1 VVFYAL
7 IGREKRR
14 RMSTPFTIQNPS
26 GDTIR
31 GDIHLAG
38 KGKGPFP
45 VLIVCHGF
53 KGFKDWGFFPYLCDR
68 LADAGTAA
76 VRFNFSHAGVGEDL
90 LNFTELDKFAVNT
103 VGKEMEDLRAVL
115 DAVAD
120 KSLPESKN
128 FDTGRIGILGH
139 SRGAAATLLVGGR
152 DPRVKTLLTW
162 AGISTTDRYSEAEK
176 EVWRKSGE
184 IVIHNSR
191 TGQAM
196 PIKGSVLEDLDAHRE
211 EYDITAAVKA
221 LKVPFLVIHG
231 DEDETV
237 PFYEASLLHDQTP
250 RGLRSLQ
257 IVPGG
262 GHTFGAVHPFAGTT
276 EELDEAIRVTLEWVS
291 SRL

>member
-1 VVFYAL
+1 
-7 IGREKRR
+7 
-14 RMSTPFTIQNPS
+14 
-26 GDTIR
+26 
-31 GDIHLAG
+31 
-38 KGKGPFP
+38 
-45 VLIVCHGF
+45 
-53 KGFKDWGFFPYLCDR
+53 
-68 LADAGTAA
+68 
-76 VRFNFSHAGVGEDL
+76 
-90 LNFTELDKFAVNT
+90 
-103 VGKEMEDLRAVL
+103 
-115 DAVAD
+115 
-120 KSLPESKN
+120 
-128 FDTGRIGILGH
+128 
-139 SRGAAATLLVGGR
+139 LVGGR